1 MELKKLVI
9 HGFKSFADRVELTF
23 EHGITGVVGP
33 NGCGKTTLFNQLT
46 GSNQHVG
53 NFPGVT
59 VDSKSGVVKKHDDC
73 VIVDLPGIYSL
84 RPYTTE
90 EIVTRDFILNEKP
103 DGIINIVDATTIER
117 NLYLTTQLMTMDI
130 PMVIALNMM
139 DEVRGNGGTVD
150 IQKMS
155 DMMGCPVVPISAA
168 KNEGVDELIDV
179 VIKTAKEQ
187 IKPKVKDICESDSPV
202 HRCLHSAI
210 HLIEDHAKSAGISGR
225 FAAMNLITTGG
236 DFDKRLNLDENE
248 KELLEHSVVEMENDT
263 GLDRDAAMASMTY
276 DFIEKVSRECVVKP
290 HESKERLKSEKIDK
304 VLTNKYG
311 AIPLFILIMAAIYL
325 LTFQVIGK
333 YIGLGIEMGIDALDK
348 VVVTGLTK
356 FGTNPAIIDFLDK
369 GLFGGLGAV
378 VSLLPYIVVMF
389 MFLSLLEDSG
399 YMARVAFIM
408 DKPLRKLGLSGR
420 SFVPIIVGFGCSVP
434 AIMSTRTL
442 ASERDRKMTIGLI
455 PFISC
460 SAKAVVYYAVVNCG
474 VFKWWQQSLIIV
486 GLYVFGIV
494 LGILTA
500 FVSGRLIFKGKPVP
514 FVMELPNYR
523 LPSAKSVLLLMWE
536 KSKDFLTRAFTVIFL
551 ATLVVWFL
559 QAYNSRIIFITD
571 GVEDNVSLL
580 EHIGNFL
587 APVFKPLGMNDGKIV
602 SALIAGFTAKE
613 AVVSTIEMLAGSG
626 GMTALFTSVPAFL
639 SFLTFVLLYTPC
651 VATVATMRKELDS
664 VWKTAVVVVYQCA
677 LAWVCSCIVYQIAA
691 AC

>member
-1 MELKKLVI
+1 MKFALV
-9 HGFKSFADRVELTF
+9 G
-23 EHGITGVVGP
+23 
-33 NGCGKTTLFNQLT
+33 NQNCGKTTLFNQLT

-348 VVVTGLTK
+348 VVVKGLTK

-500 FVSGRLIFKGKPVP
+500 FVSGKLIFKGKPVP

-523 LPSAKSVLLLMWE
+523 LPSAKSVFLLMWE

-626 GMTALFTSVPAFL
+626 GMTVLFTSVPAFL

-651 VATVATMRKELDS
+651 VATVATMRKELGS

>member
-1 MELKKLVI
+1 MKFALV
-9 HGFKSFADRVELTF
+9 G
-23 EHGITGVVGP
+23 
-33 NGCGKTTLFNQLT
+33 NQNCGKTTLFNQLT

-348 VVVTGLTK
+348 VVVKGLTK

-486 GLYVFGIV
+486 GLYVLGIV

-500 FVSGRLIFKGKPVP
+500 FVSGKLIFKGKPVP

-571 GVEDNVSLL
+571 DVEDNVSLL

-651 VATVATMRKELDS
+651 VATVATMRKELGS

>member
-1 MELKKLVI
+1 MKFALV
-9 HGFKSFADRVELTF
+9 G
-23 EHGITGVVGP
+23 
-33 NGCGKTTLFNQLT
+33 NQNCGKTTLFNQLT

-187 IKPKVKDICESDSPV
+187 IKPKVKDICESGSPV

-348 VVVTGLTK
+348 VVVKGLTK

-500 FVSGRLIFKGKPVP
+500 FVSGKLIFKGKPVP

-651 VATVATMRKELDS
+651 VATVATMRKELGS
-664 VWKTAVVVVYQCA
+664 VWKTALVVVYQCA

>member
-1 MELKKLVI
+1 MKFALV
-9 HGFKSFADRVELTF
+9 G
-23 EHGITGVVGP
+23 
-33 NGCGKTTLFNQLT
+33 NQNCGKTTLFNQLT

-59 VDSKSGVVKKHDDC
+59 VDSKLGVVKKHDDC

-348 VVVTGLTK
+348 VVVKGLTK

-536 KSKDFLTRAFTVIFL
+536 KSKDFLARAFTVIFL

-587 APVFKPLGMNDGKIV
+587 APVFKPLGMDDGKIV

>member
-1 MELKKLVI
+1 MKFALV
-9 HGFKSFADRVELTF
+9 G
-23 EHGITGVVGP
+23 
-33 NGCGKTTLFNQLT
+33 NQNCGKTTLFNQLT

-59 VDSKSGVVKKHDDC
+59 VDSKLGVVKKHDDC

-348 VVVTGLTK
+348 VVVKGLTK

-442 ASERDRKMTIGLI
+442 ACERDRKMTIGLI

-500 FVSGRLIFKGKPVP
+500 FVSGKLIFKGKPVP

-651 VATVATMRKELDS
+651 VATVATMRKELGS

>member
-1 MELKKLVI
+1 MKFALV
-9 HGFKSFADRVELTF
+9 G
-23 EHGITGVVGP
+23 
-33 NGCGKTTLFNQLT
+33 NQNCGKTTLFNQLT

-348 VVVTGLTK
+348 VVVKGLTK

-500 FVSGRLIFKGKPVP
+500 FVSGKLIFKGKPVP

-626 GMTALFTSVPAFL
+626 GMTALFTSIPAFL

-651 VATVATMRKELDS
+651 VATVATMREELGS

>member
-1 MELKKLVI
+1 MKFALV
-9 HGFKSFADRVELTF
+9 G
-23 EHGITGVVGP
+23 
-33 NGCGKTTLFNQLT
+33 NQNCGKTTLFNQLT

-348 VVVTGLTK
+348 VVVKGLTK

-434 AIMSTRTL
+434 AIMSTHTL

-486 GLYVFGIV
+486 GLYVLGIV

-500 FVSGRLIFKGKPVP
+500 FVSGKLIFKGKPVP

-651 VATVATMRKELDS
+651 VATVATMRKELGS

>member
-1 MELKKLVI
+1 MKFALV
-9 HGFKSFADRVELTF
+9 G
-23 EHGITGVVGP
+23 
-33 NGCGKTTLFNQLT
+33 NQNCGKTTLFNQLT

-155 DMMGCPVVPISAA
+155 DMMGCLVVPISAA

-290 HESKERLKSEKIDK
+290 HESKERLKSERIDK

-348 VVVTGLTK
+348 VVVKGLTK

-486 GLYVFGIV
+486 GLYVLGIV

-500 FVSGRLIFKGKPVP
+500 FVSGKLIFKGKPVP

-626 GMTALFTSVPAFL
+626 GMTALFTSIPAFL

-651 VATVATMRKELDS
+651 VATVATMRKELGS

>member
-1 MELKKLVI
+1 MKFALV
-9 HGFKSFADRVELTF
+9 G
-23 EHGITGVVGP
+23 
-33 NGCGKTTLFNQLT
+33 NQNCGKTTLFNQLT
-46 GSNQHVG
+46 GSNQHAG

-59 VDSKSGVVKKHDDC
+59 VDSKLGVVKKHDDC

-348 VVVTGLTK
+348 VVVKGLTK

-500 FVSGRLIFKGKPVP
+500 FVSGKLIFKGKPVP

-664 VWKTAVVVVYQCA
+664 VWKTAVVVIYQCA

>member
-1 MELKKLVI
+1 MKFALV
-9 HGFKSFADRVELTF
+9 G
-23 EHGITGVVGP
+23 
-33 NGCGKTTLFNQLT
+33 NQNCGKTTLFNQLT

-348 VVVTGLTK
+348 VVVKGLAK

>member
-1 MELKKLVI
+1 MKFALV
-9 HGFKSFADRVELTF
+9 G
-23 EHGITGVVGP
+23 
-33 NGCGKTTLFNQLT
+33 NQNCGKTTLFNQLT

-179 VIKTAKEQ
+179 VIKTAKVQ

-348 VVVTGLTK
+348 VVVKGLTK

-486 GLYVFGIV
+486 GLYVLGIV

-500 FVSGRLIFKGKPVP
+500 FVSGKLIFKGKPVP

-651 VATVATMRKELDS
+651 VATVATMRKELGS

>member
-1 MELKKLVI
+1 MKFALV
-9 HGFKSFADRVELTF
+9 G
-23 EHGITGVVGP
+23 
-33 NGCGKTTLFNQLT
+33 NQNCGKTTLFNQLT

-155 DMMGCPVVPISAA
+155 DMMGCPIVPISAA

-276 DFIEKVSRECVVKP
+276 DFIEKVSHECVVKP

-348 VVVTGLTK
+348 VVVKGLTK

>member
-1 MELKKLVI
+1 MKFALV
-9 HGFKSFADRVELTF
+9 G
-23 EHGITGVVGP
+23 
-33 NGCGKTTLFNQLT
+33 NQNCGKTTLFNQLT

-348 VVVTGLTK
+348 VVVKGLTK

-486 GLYVFGIV
+486 GLYVLGIV

-500 FVSGRLIFKGKPVP
+500 FVSGKLIFKGKPVP

-551 ATLVVWFL
+551 ATLVVWLL

-626 GMTALFTSVPAFL
+626 GMTALFTSIPAFL

-651 VATVATMRKELDS
+651 VATVATMRKELGS

>member
-1 MELKKLVI
+1 MKFALV
-9 HGFKSFADRVELTF
+9 G
-23 EHGITGVVGP
+23 
-33 NGCGKTTLFNQLT
+33 NQNCGKTTLFNQLT

-187 IKPKVKDICESDSPV
+187 IKPKVKDICENDSPV

-348 VVVTGLTK
+348 VVVKGLTK

-500 FVSGRLIFKGKPVP
+500 FVSGKLIFKGKPVP

-651 VATVATMRKELDS
+651 VATVATMRKELGS

>member
-1 MELKKLVI
+1 MRKNHVVQ
-9 HGFKSFADRVELTF
+9 SADGVESARR
-23 EHGITGVVGP
+23 
-33 NGCGKTTLFNQLT
+33 Q
-46 GSNQHVG
+46 
-53 NFPGVT
+53 FPGVT

-348 VVVTGLTK
+348 VVVKGLTK

-486 GLYVFGIV
+486 GLYVLGIV

-500 FVSGRLIFKGKPVP
+500 FVSGKLIFKGKPVP

-651 VATVATMRKELDS
+651 VATVATMRKELGS

>member
-1 MELKKLVI
+1 MKFALV
-9 HGFKSFADRVELTF
+9 G
-23 EHGITGVVGP
+23 
-33 NGCGKTTLFNQLT
+33 NQNCGKTTLFNQLT

-348 VVVTGLTK
+348 VVVKGLTK

-494 LGILTA
+494 LGVLTA
-500 FVSGRLIFKGKPVP
+500 FVSGKLIFKGKPVP

-571 GVEDNVSLL
+571 GVEDKVSLL

-626 GMTALFTSVPAFL
+626 GMTALFTSIPAFL

-651 VATVATMRKELDS
+651 VATVATMRKELGS

>member
-1 MELKKLVI
+1 MKFALV
-9 HGFKSFADRVELTF
+9 G
-23 EHGITGVVGP
+23 
-33 NGCGKTTLFNQLT
+33 NQNCGKTTLFNQLT
-46 GSNQHVG
+46 GANQHVG

-348 VVVTGLTK
+348 VVVKGLTK

-664 VWKTAVVVVYQCA
+664 VWKTALVVVYQCA

>member
-1 MELKKLVI
+1 MKFALV
-9 HGFKSFADRVELTF
+9 G
-23 EHGITGVVGP
+23 
-33 NGCGKTTLFNQLT
+33 NQNCGKTTLFNQLT

-202 HRCLHSAI
+202 HRCVQLLI

-348 VVVTGLTK
+348 VVVKWLTK

-651 VATVATMRKELDS
+651 VATVATMRKELGS

>member
-1 MELKKLVI
+1 MKFALV
-9 HGFKSFADRVELTF
+9 G
-23 EHGITGVVGP
+23 
-33 NGCGKTTLFNQLT
+33 NQNCGKTTLFNQLT
-46 GSNQHVG
+46 GANQHVG

-59 VDSKSGVVKKHDDC
+59 VDSKLGVVKKHDDC

-348 VVVTGLTK
+348 VVVKGLTK

-500 FVSGRLIFKGKPVP
+500 FVSGKLIFKGKPVP

-587 APVFKPLGMNDGKIV
+587 APVFKPLGMDDGKIV

-651 VATVATMRKELDS
+651 VATVATMRKELGS

>member
-1 MELKKLVI
+1 MKFALV
-9 HGFKSFADRVELTF
+9 G
-23 EHGITGVVGP
+23 
-33 NGCGKTTLFNQLT
+33 NQNCGKTTLFNQLT
-46 GSNQHVG
+46 GANQHVG

-348 VVVTGLTK
+348 VVVKGLTK

-500 FVSGRLIFKGKPVP
+500 FVSGKLIFKGKPVP

-587 APVFKPLGMNDGKIV
+587 APVFKPLGMDDGKIV

-651 VATVATMRKELDS
+651 VATVATMRKELGS

>member
-1 MELKKLVI
+1 M
-9 HGFKSFADRVELTF
+9 
-23 EHGITGVVGP
+23 
-33 NGCGKTTLFNQLT
+33 
-46 GSNQHVG
+46 
-53 NFPGVT
+53 
-59 VDSKSGVVKKHDDC
+59 KKHDDC

-290 HESKERLKSEKIDK
+290 HESKERLKSENIDK

-348 VVVTGLTK
+348 VVVKGLTK

-500 FVSGRLIFKGKPVP
+500 FVSGKLIFKGKPVP

-626 GMTALFTSVPAFL
+626 GMTALFTSIPAFL

-651 VATVATMRKELDS
+651 VATVATMRKELGS
-664 VWKTAVVVVYQCA
+664 VWKTALVVVYQCA

>member
-1 MELKKLVI
+1 MKFALV
-9 HGFKSFADRVELTF
+9 G
-23 EHGITGVVGP
+23 
-33 NGCGKTTLFNQLT
+33 NQNCGKTTLFNQLT

-348 VVVTGLTK
+348 VVVKGLTK

-626 GMTALFTSVPAFL
+626 GMTALFASVPAFL

-651 VATVATMRKELDS
+651 VATVATMRKELGS

>member
-1 MELKKLVI
+1 MKFALV
-9 HGFKSFADRVELTF
+9 G
-23 EHGITGVVGP
+23 
-33 NGCGKTTLFNQLT
+33 NQNCGKTTLFNQLT

-348 VVVTGLTK
+348 VVVKGLTK

-486 GLYVFGIV
+486 ELYVLGIV

-500 FVSGRLIFKGKPVP
+500 FVSGKLIFKGKPVP

-626 GMTALFTSVPAFL
+626 GMTALFTSIPAFL

-651 VATVATMRKELDS
+651 VATVATMRKELGS

>member
-1 MELKKLVI
+1 MKFALV
-9 HGFKSFADRVELTF
+9 G
-23 EHGITGVVGP
+23 
-33 NGCGKTTLFNQLT
+33 NQNCGKTTLFNQLT

-348 VVVTGLTK
+348 VVVKGLTK

-500 FVSGRLIFKGKPVP
+500 FVSGKLIFKGKPVP

-571 GVEDNVSLL
+571 GVADNVSLL

-587 APVFKPLGMNDGKIV
+587 TPVFKPLGMNDGKIV

-626 GMTALFTSVPAFL
+626 GMTVLFTSIPAFL

-651 VATVATMRKELDS
+651 VATVATMRKELGS

>member
-1 MELKKLVI
+1 MKFALV
-9 HGFKSFADRVELTF
+9 G
-23 EHGITGVVGP
+23 
-33 NGCGKTTLFNQLT
+33 NQNCGKTTLFNQLT
-46 GSNQHVG
+46 GSNQHAG

-348 VVVTGLTK
+348 VVVKGLTK

-500 FVSGRLIFKGKPVP
+500 FVSGKLIFKGKPVP

-651 VATVATMRKELDS
+651 VATVATMRKELGS

>member
-1 MELKKLVI
+1 MKFALV
-9 HGFKSFADRVELTF
+9 G
-23 EHGITGVVGP
+23 
-33 NGCGKTTLFNQLT
+33 NQNCGKTTLFNQLT

-304 VLTNKYG
+304 VLTNNYG

-348 VVVTGLTK
+348 VVVKGLTK

-651 VATVATMRKELDS
+651 VATVATMRKELGS
-664 VWKTAVVVVYQCA
+664 VWKTAVVVIYQCA

>member
-1 MELKKLVI
+1 MKFALV
-9 HGFKSFADRVELTF
+9 G
-23 EHGITGVVGP
+23 
-33 NGCGKTTLFNQLT
+33 NQNCGKTTLFNQLT

-348 VVVTGLTK
+348 DVVKGLTK

-500 FVSGRLIFKGKPVP
+500 FVSGKLIFKGKPVP

-651 VATVATMRKELDS
+651 VATVATMRKELGS

>member
-1 MELKKLVI
+1 MKFALV
-9 HGFKSFADRVELTF
+9 G
-23 EHGITGVVGP
+23 
-33 NGCGKTTLFNQLT
+33 NQNCGKTTLFNQLT

-348 VVVTGLTK
+348 VVVKGLTK

-460 SAKAVVYYAVVNCG
+460 SAKAVVYYAVVHCG

-500 FVSGRLIFKGKPVP
+500 FVSGKLIFKGKPVP

>member
-1 MELKKLVI
+1 MKFALV
-9 HGFKSFADRVELTF
+9 G
-23 EHGITGVVGP
+23 
-33 NGCGKTTLFNQLT
+33 NQNCGKTTLFNQLT

-59 VDSKSGVVKKHDDC
+59 VDSKLGVVKKHDDC

-348 VVVTGLTK
+348 VVVKGLTK

-494 LGILTA
+494 LVILTA

-651 VATVATMRKELDS
+651 VATVATMRKELGS

>member
-1 MELKKLVI
+1 MKFALV
-9 HGFKSFADRVELTF
+9 G
-23 EHGITGVVGP
+23 
-33 NGCGKTTLFNQLT
+33 NQNCGKTTLFNQLT

-59 VDSKSGVVKKHDDC
+59 VDSKLGVVKKHDDC

-348 VVVTGLTK
+348 VVVKGLTK

-486 GLYVFGIV
+486 ELYVFGIV
-494 LGILTA
+494 LGVLTA
-500 FVSGRLIFKGKPVP
+500 FVSGKLIFKGKPVP

-651 VATVATMRKELDS
+651 VATVATMRKELGS

>member
-1 MELKKLVI
+1 MKFALV
-9 HGFKSFADRVELTF
+9 G
-23 EHGITGVVGP
+23 
-33 NGCGKTTLFNQLT
+33 NQNCGKTTLFNQLT
-46 GSNQHVG
+46 GANQHVG

-348 VVVTGLTK
+348 VVVKGLTK

-651 VATVATMRKELDS
+651 VATVATMRKELGS
-664 VWKTAVVVVYQCA
+664 VWKTAVVVIYQCA

>member
-1 MELKKLVI
+1 MKFALV
-9 HGFKSFADRVELTF
+9 G
-23 EHGITGVVGP
+23 
-33 NGCGKTTLFNQLT
+33 NQNCGKTTLFNQLT

-348 VVVTGLTK
+348 VVVKGLTK

-486 GLYVFGIV
+486 GLYVLGIV
-494 LGILTA
+494 LGNLTA
-500 FVSGRLIFKGKPVP
+500 FVSGKLIFKGKPVP

-651 VATVATMRKELDS
+651 VATVATMRKELGS

>member
-1 MELKKLVI
+1 MKFALV
-9 HGFKSFADRVELTF
+9 G
-23 EHGITGVVGP
+23 
-33 NGCGKTTLFNQLT
+33 NQNCGKTTLFNQLT

-210 HLIEDHAKSAGISGR
+210 YLIEDHAKSAGISGR

-348 VVVTGLTK
+348 VVVKGLTK

-500 FVSGRLIFKGKPVP
+500 FVSGKLIFKGKPVP

-523 LPSAKSVLLLMWE
+523 LPSAKSVFLLMWE

-587 APVFKPLGMNDGKIV
+587 APMFKPLGMNDGKIV

-651 VATVATMRKELDS
+651 VATVATMRKELGS

>member
-1 MELKKLVI
+1 MKFALV
-9 HGFKSFADRVELTF
+9 G
-23 EHGITGVVGP
+23 
-33 NGCGKTTLFNQLT
+33 NQNCGKTTLFNQLT

-348 VVVTGLTK
+348 VVVKGLTK

-500 FVSGRLIFKGKPVP
+500 FVSGKLIFKGKPVP

-651 VATVATMRKELDS
+651 VATVATMRNELGS

>member
-1 MELKKLVI
+1 MKFALV
-9 HGFKSFADRVELTF
+9 G
-23 EHGITGVVGP
+23 
-33 NGCGKTTLFNQLT
+33 NQNCGKTTLFNQLT

-348 VVVTGLTK
+348 VVVKGLTK

-500 FVSGRLIFKGKPVP
+500 FVSGKLIFKGKPVP

-626 GMTALFTSVPAFL
+626 GMTALFASVPAFL

-651 VATVATMRKELDS
+651 VATVATMRKELGS
-664 VWKTAVVVVYQCA
+664 VWKTALVVVYQCA

>member
-1 MELKKLVI
+1 MKFALV
-9 HGFKSFADRVELTF
+9 G
-23 EHGITGVVGP
+23 
-33 NGCGKTTLFNQLT
+33 NQNCGKTTLFNQLT

-333 YIGLGIEMGIDALDK
+333 YIGLGTEMGIDALDK

-500 FVSGRLIFKGKPVP
+500 FVSGKLIFKGKPVP

-651 VATVATMRKELDS
+651 VATVATMRKELGS

>member
-1 MELKKLVI
+1 MKFALV
-9 HGFKSFADRVELTF
+9 G
-23 EHGITGVVGP
+23 
-33 NGCGKTTLFNQLT
+33 NQNCGKTTLFNQLT

-348 VVVTGLTK
+348 VVVKGLTK

-486 GLYVFGIV
+486 ELYVFGIV
-494 LGILTA
+494 LGVLTA
-500 FVSGRLIFKGKPVP
+500 FVSGKLIFKGKPVP

-651 VATVATMRKELDS
+651 VATVATMRKELGS

>member
-1 MELKKLVI
+1 MKFALV
-9 HGFKSFADRVELTF
+9 G
-23 EHGITGVVGP
+23 
-33 NGCGKTTLFNQLT
+33 NQNCGKTTLFNQLT

-59 VDSKSGVVKKHDDC
+59 VDSKLGVVKKHDDC

-348 VVVTGLTK
+348 VVVKGLTK

-626 GMTALFTSVPAFL
+626 GMTALFASVPAFL

-651 VATVATMRKELDS
+651 VATVATMRKELGS

>member
-1 MELKKLVI
+1 MKFALV
-9 HGFKSFADRVELTF
+9 G
-23 EHGITGVVGP
+23 
-33 NGCGKTTLFNQLT
+33 NQNCGKTTLFNQLT

-290 HESKERLKSEKIDK
+290 HESKECLKSEKIDK

-348 VVVTGLTK
+348 VVVKGLTK

-500 FVSGRLIFKGKPVP
+500 FVSGKLIFKGKPVP

-626 GMTALFTSVPAFL
+626 GMTALFTSIPAFL

-651 VATVATMRKELDS
+651 VATVATMRKELGS

>member
-1 MELKKLVI
+1 MKFALV
-9 HGFKSFADRVELTF
+9 G
-23 EHGITGVVGP
+23 
-33 NGCGKTTLFNQLT
+33 NQNCGKTTLFNQLT
-46 GSNQHVG
+46 GANQHVG

-59 VDSKSGVVKKHDDC
+59 VDSKLGVVKKHDDC

-551 ATLVVWFL
+551 AALVVWFL

-651 VATVATMRKELDS
+651 VATVATMRKELGS